1 LVEADH
7 EVKNE
12 SGFLAFACLP
22 RAGSELQLKSS
33 LGSGGKMT
41 PQEMRMLY
49 DYNAWANRRS
59 LEAASALTAEKFVQP
74 MGSSF
79 GSVRDTLAHIWGAEW
94 IWLERFQGRSPS
106 SLPDT
111 TQFPDMAS
119 LRERW
124 DELETR
130 LLGFVRGL
138 TQADLERVFEYK
150 TLKFGV
156 YRNPLWESMQHLVN
170 HGTYHRGQVTTLL
183 RQLAAQ
189 PIATDLMHFYRER
202 ATAAGA

>member
-1 LVEADH
+1 
-7 EVKNE
+7 
-12 SGFLAFACLP
+12 
-22 RAGSELQLKSS
+22 
-33 LGSGGKMT
+33 MT
-41 PQEMRMLY
+41 PQEMRTLY
-49 DYNAWANRRS
+49 EYNAWANHRS
-59 LEAASALTAEKFVQP
+59 VDAASALRAEQFVQP

-79 GSVRDTLAHIWGAEW
+79 GSVRDTLAHIFGVEW
-94 IWLERFQGRSPS
+94 VWLERFQGRSPS

-111 TQFPDMAS
+111 TQFQDIAS

-124 DELETR
+124 KELEAR

-138 TQADLERVFEYK
+138 TQTDLDRMLEYK
-150 TLKFGV
+150 TLKFGA
-156 YRNPLWESMQHLVN
+156 YRNPLWESMQHLAN

-183 RQLAAQ
+183 RQLGAQ